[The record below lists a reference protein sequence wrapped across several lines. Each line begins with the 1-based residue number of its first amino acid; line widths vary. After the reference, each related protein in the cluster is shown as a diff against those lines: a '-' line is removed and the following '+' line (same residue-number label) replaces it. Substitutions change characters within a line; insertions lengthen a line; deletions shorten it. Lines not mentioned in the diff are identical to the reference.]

1 MIKHKR
7 AFSALSIEKYIAW
20 KFSSTAFWIPVA
32 ESLFASILFLF
43 IKLAYIQMHPSIV
56 LDMLRDSAI
65 EIRKGITDIKQGS
78 RTDMEEINKYL

>member
-1 MIKHKR
+1 
-7 AFSALSIEKYIAW
+7 
-20 KFSSTAFWIPVA
+20 
-32 ESLFASILFLF
+32 
-43 IKLAYIQMHPSIV
+43 MHPSIV